1 MSFYANSKRRLPTVV
16 SNSNQVLRQF
26 VENANQPENEV
37 ITMNMLDNPAFIAAL
52 AEKLKAA

>member
-1 MSFYANSKRRLPTVV
+1 LEQI
-16 SNSNQVLRQF
+16 NQALRQF

-37 ITMNMLDNPAFIAAL
+37 MTMNILDNPAFISVL